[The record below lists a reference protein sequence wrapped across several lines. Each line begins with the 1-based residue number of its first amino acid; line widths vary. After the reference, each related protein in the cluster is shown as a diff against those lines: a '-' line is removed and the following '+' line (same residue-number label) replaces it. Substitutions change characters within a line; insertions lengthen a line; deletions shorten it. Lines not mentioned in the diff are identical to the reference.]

1 MLLLG
6 SGGRRRNRCGRGG
19 SQGGTWWCWGWGL
32 DRDWG
37 CGRLGLGGAFE
48 ARKGVG
54 GLLVVERDGLV
65 VGIVEGA
72 CAW

>member
-1 MLLLG
+1 M
-6 SGGRRRNRCGRGG
+6 
-19 SQGGTWWCWGWGL
+19 